1 MKQRNLTPAE
11 VNDFMHEIN
20 KRGYK
25 RTKYNAKLVEF
36 SRVGFPTL
44 YVVNEEKA
52 AKEYAD
58 ALKVNPNASVKYVFK
73 NSVFFHPDYLN
84 DIDKFPTLQFEE
96 EYRRHS
102 NLTKFPQKRGEND
115 RLQNCGAKAIFSDVQ
130 SFADGLDKATE
141 LFLKSR
147 GKFYQDGKDGS
158 AGRQTKVSEAPKKQR
173 FEGNEALNAEPNS
186 DYHTIVTEGRQK
198 KMFTYVHER
207 NPQLRKQALKKFGY
221 KCAAC
226 GFSFESFY
234 GPELGENFIEVHHIV
249 PVSEG
254 ERENDYTNL
263 RPMCSNCHRMIHRL
277 YRELEPKDY
286 RRAIEILTT
295 KIKKAK

>member
-11 VNDFMHEIN
+11 VNEVVRELK
-20 KRGYK
+20 KRGYE
-25 RTKYNAKLVEF
+25 RAKYNAKLVEF
-36 SRVGFPTL
+36 TGNGLPTL
-44 YVVNEEKA
+44 YVVNNEKD
-52 AKEYAD
+52 AKQYAD
-58 ALKVNPNASVKYVFK
+58 ALKENPNASVKYVFK
-73 NSVFFHPDYLN
+73 NSVYFHPDYLN
-84 DIDKFPTLQFEE
+84 EIDKFPTLQFEA

-102 NLTKFPQKRGEND
+102 NLTKFPQKEGENGK
-115 RLQNCGAKAIFSDVQ
+115 LQNCGAKAIFGDAQ
-130 SFADGLDKATE
+130 SFAAGLDKAAE
-141 LFLKSR
+141 LFRKAR
-147 GKFYQDGKDGS
+147 GKFFQDGRDGV
-158 AGRQTKVSEAPKKQR
+158 VSRRTGALAAPKK
-173 FEGNEALNAEPNS
+173 EGVEGKETLNTDPNS
-186 DYHTIVTEGRQK
+186 DYHTVVTEGRQK
-198 KMFTYVHER
+198 KMFTFVHER

-234 GPELGENFIEVHHIV
+234 GPELGEDFMEVHHIV

-286 RRAIEILTT
+286 GHAIEILTS
-295 KIKKAK
+295 KIKKA